1 VGPFQRAKGGFTH
14 IFVAVDKSVS
24 LIYGLDAMLP
34 NEVEHKSLQVQQY
47 FVVQSNYSRV
57 DDLTNLDELRED
69 AVIQSMKH

>member
-1 VGPFQRAKGGFTH
+1 
-14 IFVAVDKSVS
+14 VAVDKSVS